1 MFVIF
6 GDGRVEVASHWTPS
20 KDGGST
26 SIQFLAFAAS
36 ESVQLLSKVQCQR
49 LTPLPTDLL
58 EHLKPGLKRFHD
70 IWNKFDFLI
79 LSNEIVL
86 YAAKWVR
93 KLGLCGKIWIAP
105 ALDVLSGMIIR
116 RYFKPDGEAPDGWAW
131 WLEFISELAVRAAVA
146 FACSVVCLY
155 IPMSPWFEC
164 LVCGAAQG
172 AVTLLWRPARRVV
185 IPVAKKVMGWFRSW
199 FGVCMSCL

>member
-26 SIQFLAFAAS
+26 SIQFLAFAAN
-36 ESVQLLSKVQCQR
+36 
-49 LTPLPTDLL
+49 LL

-70 IWNKFDFLI
+70 IWNKFDFLV

-199 FGVCMSCL
+199 FGVSSYILEMR